1 MNKFNGKNN
10 GENFIK
16 GKIWILGNKMNKLLY
31 RFEMLILAS
40 EKDENT
46 EPLWLRFYII
56 QMTFYI
62 FINEKS
68 CLSKDQV
75 QWIEKIYEKKWVQYK
90 KCW

>member
-1 MNKFNGKNN
+1 
-10 GENFIK
+10 
-16 GKIWILGNKMNKLLY
+16 MNKLLY

-75 QWIEKIYEKKWVQYK
+75 HEAYLKIKEEYNELKKFMK
-90 KCW
+90 KNEFSIKNVDNLIKSIKIFS